1 MARYTG
7 PKFRL
12 DRREGAN
19 LFLKG
24 KRSSSGKHPIDKK
37 GAVPPGQHGGGGKK
51 FRKKV
56 SEYGLQLREKQKVKR
71 IYGILERQFRRYWRE
86 AAKKKG
92 ATGELLLQSL
102 ETRLDNV
109 IYRLGLANSRSQARQ
124 VVNHGHVLVN
134 EKKVDIPSFN
144 LKVGDIVSLSTKAQ
158 GFPLV
163 KEAVEYKKPEELVSW
178 LERKGLV
185 GRVKTLP
192 SRDEIGADIKEQ
204 LIVEFYSR

>member
-1 MARYTG
+1 MGRYLG
-7 PKFRL
+7 SKNKIA
-12 DRREGAN
+12 RREGED
-19 LFLKG
+19 LGLKTAGTKTHARLLRRLKIKPGVHGQKMRG
-24 KRSSSGKHPIDKK
+24 KLSDYGK
-37 GAVPPGQHGGGGKK
+37 
-51 FRKKV
+51 
-56 SEYGLQLREKQKVKR
+56 QLREKQKVKR
-71 IYGILERQFRRYWRE
+71 IYGIIERQFRKYYE
-86 AAKKKG
+86 KAARFRG
-92 ATGELLLQSL
+92 VTGDMLLQIL
-102 ETRLDNV
+102 ERRLDNV